1 MTRLATSR
9 LLTMQHVCR
18 PIRCASM
25 LLVEVIA
32 PIWLASLPTL
42 TTAFSAAGLLAPND
56 LPCSTGT

>member
-25 LLVEVIA
+25 LLVGVIP

-42 TTAFSAAGLLAPND
+42 TTAFSAAVL
-56 LPCSTGT
+56 